1 MMRDARQFLLI
12 SAVFLGFLAP
22 ADAAQKDDSRLI
34 VAEDTTQTTPP
45 ILPLP
50 STDGTATPAAPATP
64 PPAAGSDST
73 TTPAT
78 PVQPPADPGQPPAAP
93 DTGMG
98 GDAGMGGDSG
108 SQDPTD
114 QGQDLTTT
122 PDDQPDIN
130 AGEDGGEDM
139 SLGEVPDI
147 KTMEL
152 TTDIA
157 KRALDT
163 YVMVKDKYQDADL
176 ESYDNLQD
184 FVDKNEQG
192 KAFETDVKAAGFAT
206 VDDWNTAIT
215 SLSFAYTGVLD
226 DPTGDIKLQ
235 IEDIQNDTSIAQ
247 DMKDKMI
254 ASLNAMIP
262 SENNRKVVQ
271 ELMADASYADK
282 LKILDASEGE

>member
-1 MMRDARQFLLI
+1 
-12 SAVFLGFLAP
+12 VFVGFFAP
-22 ADAAQKDDSRLI
+22 AHAAQKDDSRLI
-34 VAEDTTQTTPP
+34 VAEDTTQTKPP
-45 ILPLP
+45 ILPVP
-50 STDGTATPAAPATP
+50 PVDGTTAPGT
-64 PPAAGSDST
+64 DT
-73 TTPAT
+73 TTPPAT
-78 PVQPPADPGQPPAAP
+78 PVQPPAAPPAAP

-98 GDAGMGGDSG
+98 GDDSGTGGDSG
-108 SQDPTD
+108 TQDPTD

-139 SLGEVPDI
+139 SLGEIPDI

-192 KAFETDVKAAGFAT
+192 KAFEADVKAAGFAT
-206 VDDWNTAIT
+206 ADDWNTAIT

-235 IEDIQNDTSIAQ
+235 IEDIQKDTSIAQ

>member
-1 MMRDARQFLLI
+1 
-12 SAVFLGFLAP
+12 
-22 ADAAQKDDSRLI
+22 
-34 VAEDTTQTTPP
+34 
-45 ILPLP
+45 
-50 STDGTATPAAPATP
+50 
-64 PPAAGSDST
+64 
-73 TTPAT
+73 
-78 PVQPPADPGQPPAAP
+78 
-93 DTGMG
+93 MG
-98 GDAGMGGDSG
+98 GDTGT
-108 SQDPTD
+108 QDPTD

-235 IEDIQNDTSIAQ
+235 IEDIQKDTSIAQ

>member
-1 MMRDARQFLLI
+1 M
-12 SAVFLGFLAP
+12 
-22 ADAAQKDDSRLI
+22 I
-34 VAEDTTQTTPP
+34 VAEDTTQTKPP
-45 ILPLP
+45 ILPVP
-50 STDGTATPAAPATP
+50 PVDGTTAPGT
-64 PPAAGSDST
+64 DT
-73 TTPAT
+73 TTPPAT
-78 PVQPPADPGQPPAAP
+78 PVQPPAAPPAAP

-98 GDAGMGGDSG
+98 GDDSGTGGDSG
-108 SQDPTD
+108 TQDPTD

-139 SLGEVPDI
+139 SLGEIPDI

-192 KAFETDVKAAGFAT
+192 KAFEADVKAAGFAT
-206 VDDWNTAIT
+206 ADDWNTAIT

-235 IEDIQNDTSIAQ
+235 IEDIQKDTSIAQ